1 MTCRTRRSVLRAA
14 LQLPLL
20 AAAPAAGARAAGFPV
35 TVAHALGSTRIAAAP
50 QRVVSL
56 GYNDHDFLY
65 ALGIAPVAVTE
76 WWGNRPYATWPW
88 AEGQRQ
94 VLGAFPAVAG
104 GRQIN
109 LEWVLSQQPD
119 LIVATYRDLDADTYA
134 QLSKIAPVI
143 AHPHGYDA
151 WNAPWQVQLRLLDHA
166 TSGTTAGADG
176 IIGDI
181 EAEFAAIRQR
191 YPVLAGKSASLADMR
206 DGQFV
211 LWSRKI
217 ASGRFLASLGCQL
230 PEYLERLATA
240 AGWIHISFEKAA
252 EMDLDAVLWPNGKR
266 EEVEAV
272 PTYRRLRLFRE
283 NRSIWLNDD
292 ERVLSAALW
301 FQSPLSIRY
310 AAEPVA
316 RRLAQVLAQS

>member
-1 MTCRTRRSVLRAA
+1 MTLSTRRSILRAV
-14 LQLPLL
+14 LQLPFL
-20 AAAPAAGARAAGFPV
+20 AAAPAAETRAAGFPV

-50 QRVVSL
+50 RRVVSL

-88 AEGQRQ
+88 AEERLQA
-94 VLGAFPAVAG
+94 LGAFPAVAG

-143 AHPHGYDA
+143 AHPQGYDA
-151 WNAPWQVQLRLLDHA
+151 WSAPWQVQLRLLDRA
-166 TSGTTAGADG
+166 TSGTTAGADR
-176 IIGDI
+176 IIGEID
-181 EAEFAAIRQR
+181 AGFAAIRQR
-191 YPVLAGKSASLADMR
+191 YPALAGKSASLADMR
-206 DGQFV
+206 DGQFL
-211 LWSRKI
+211 LWSRKT
-217 ASGRFLASLGCQL
+217 ASGRFLAGLGCRL
-230 PEYLERLATA
+230 PEHLEHQATA
-240 AGWIHISFEKAA
+240 AGWIHISFEKAG

-266 EEVEAV
+266 EDVEAV

-283 NRSIWLNDD
+283 NRSIWLDD
-292 ERVLSAALW
+292 NERVLSAALW

-316 RRLAQVLAQS
+316 RRLAQVLSPT